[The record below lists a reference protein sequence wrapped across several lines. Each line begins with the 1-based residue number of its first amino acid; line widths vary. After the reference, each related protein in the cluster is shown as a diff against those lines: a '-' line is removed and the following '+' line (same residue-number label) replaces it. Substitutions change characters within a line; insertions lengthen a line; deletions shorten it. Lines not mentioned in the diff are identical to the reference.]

1 MAKICFRSD
10 GIEHQAA
17 DGDWLYDVCV
27 EARATIPFACKAGAC
42 GTCATEVLEG
52 SENLGK
58 PGLRELR
65 TLGEKG
71 LDPDRYR
78 LPCLGTV
85 AGDVAFGRS
94 ALATQAGRE
103 LPVGEAEVE
112 SQRRLNLTVCEVRF
126 FVRTQGFAF
135 QPGQY
140 VIFQI
145 PAEREVVR
153 RSYSISTTP
162 SDQRHFEICVRAVAG
177 GHGSNYVHRLRP
189 GQKIRFEGPMGDFTL
204 RDNDRDILMVA
215 TGTGISPIK
224 SMLLHLLEQRSNRKV
239 HLLFGV
245 RAVQDIFYTDFLR
258 GLEAQ
263 YPNFQHQLVLSAP
276 DPAQWAGRRGRVT
289 DAVRELV
296 CPAERTEAYLCGSQ
310 GMVAEVEAILRSKGV
325 AAEHIHHEDF
335 Y

>member
-1 MAKICFRSD
+1 MAKICFRAD

-17 DGDWLYDVCV
+17 DGEWLYDVCV
-27 EARATIPFACKAGAC
+27 DARATIPFACKAGAC

-52 SENLGK
+52 TENLGK

-94 ALATQAGRE
+94 ALASRAARE

-126 FVRTQGFAF
+126 FVRTPGFAF
-135 QPGQY
+135 EPGQY

-162 SDQRHFEICVRAVAG
+162 SDERHFEICVRAVAG
-177 GHGSNYVHRLRP
+177 GHGSNYVHRLRT

-224 SMLLHLLEQRSNRKV
+224 AMLLHLLEQRSNRKV

-263 YPNFQHQLVLSAP
+263 HPSFRHQLVLSAP
-276 DPAQWAGRRGRVT
+276 DPTRWAGRRGRVT
-289 DAVRELV
+289 DVVREGSFD
-296 CPAERTEAYLCGSQ
+296 AARTEAYLCGSK
-310 GMVAEVEAILRSKGV
+310 GMVAEVEAILRGKGIS
-325 AAEHIHHEDF
+325 AEHIHHENF

>member
-52 SENLGK
+52 GENLGK

-94 ALATQAGRE
+94 ALAAQAARE

-189 GQKIRFEGPMGDFTL
+189 GQKVRFEGPMGDFTL

-296 CPAERTEAYLCGSQ
+296 CPAKRTEAYLCGSQ
-310 GMVAEVEAILRSKGV
+310 GMVVEVEAILRGKGV
-325 AAEHIHHEDF
+325 AAEHIHHENF